1 MKWKSPI
8 LVLGAS
14 VFSTMA
20 ASLCCI
26 GPIAVLLLGASGL
39 GGAALFAKWRLPLL
53 GVTIILL
60 AVSWYLALLAR
71 KRERCKSCV
80 CAASRFGDKN
90 YIVLCAATVFV
101 IAMTTFPMWVD
112 AVGRPIALFSRPAAR
127 PIARPPLAT
136 LHLKIPSMDC
146 PACGIPIRMK
156 LFQQPGV
163 RNVVVT
169 FKSKDAEVQYDPAQI
184 SSGQIISRMNETGFR
199 VEPTTLRKSP

>member
-8 LVLGAS
+8 PVLVAS
-14 VFSTMA
+14 VFSAMA

-26 GPIAVLLLGASGL
+26 GPIAILLLGASGAI
-39 GGAALFAKWRLPLL
+39 GATFFAKWRLPLL

-71 KRERCKSCV
+71 NRKRCENCV
-80 CAASRFGDKN
+80 CASSRLGGRKN
-90 YIVLCAATVFV
+90 VVLWAATFFV
-101 IAMTTFPMWVD
+101 IATTTFPMWVN
-112 AVGRPIALFSRPAAR
+112 AIVRPMALFSRPAENPGAS
-127 PIARPPLAT
+127 PLVS
-136 LHLKIPSMDC
+136 LHVKIPSMDC
-146 PACGIPIRMK
+146 SACAIPIRMK

-184 SSGQIISRMNETGFR
+184 SSGQIISKINETGFR